1 MDTKI
6 DSVGRQILMNAS
18 RSMIHEAAAFR
29 YLRSMGLNE
38 AEVRTVLRK
47 VGVFTKI
54 RIHKQPKGWDVVEV

>member
-6 DSVGRQILMNAS
+6 DSVGRQMLLNAS
-18 RSMIHEAAAFR
+18 RSMVHEAAAFR

-38 AEVRTVLRK
+38 KEILIVLRK

-54 RIHKQPKGWDVVEV
+54 RIHQEGK

>member
-6 DSVGRQILMNAS
+6 DSVGRQLVMNAS

-29 YLRSMGLNE
+29 YLMGMGLNDKDI
-38 AEVRTVLRK
+38 RTVLRK

-54 RIHKQPKGWDVVEV
+54 RIHKEKA